1 MSGGTENK
9 ETAAKHSVVIED
21 RSRIKI
27 NCVDDV
33 ESFNEEKAVVYT
45 SMGVMVIT
53 GYNFKVS
60 RLNVDDGRLEI
71 EGEIDK
77 LEYTE
82 APDNRDGGGGFF
94 GRLFR

>member
-1 MSGGTENK
+1 MDNTE
-9 ETAAKHSVVIED
+9 AGAKHTVVIED

-27 NCVDDV
+27 NRVEDV

-45 SMGVMVIT
+45 AMGVMVVT

-60 RLNVDDGRLEI
+60 KLNVDDGQLI
-71 EGEIDK
+71 IDGEVDK
-77 LEYTE
+77 IEYTE
-82 APDNRDGGGGFF
+82 AAGGQEQSGGFF